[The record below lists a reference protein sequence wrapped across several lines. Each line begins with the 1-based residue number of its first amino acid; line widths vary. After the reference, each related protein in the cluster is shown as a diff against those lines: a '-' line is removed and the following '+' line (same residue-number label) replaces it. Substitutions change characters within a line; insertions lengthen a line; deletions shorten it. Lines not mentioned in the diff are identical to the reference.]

1 MGVGPGLDLTIEEW
15 KTMQEMRHSEGKSGP
30 DTHIVRKYRPEDR
43 KQYSKRSMTDH
54 RCSALELAS
63 ESSGLGPWH
72 VLVEAGWGGG
82 QLEMGKTKPDSI
94 Q

>member
-1 MGVGPGLDLTIEEW
+1 MGVGPGLDLTIVEW

-30 DTHIVRKYRPEDR
+30 DTHAVRKYRPEDR

-54 RCSALELAS
+54 RCSALEVAS

-72 VLVEAGWGGG
+72 VLVKAGLGGG